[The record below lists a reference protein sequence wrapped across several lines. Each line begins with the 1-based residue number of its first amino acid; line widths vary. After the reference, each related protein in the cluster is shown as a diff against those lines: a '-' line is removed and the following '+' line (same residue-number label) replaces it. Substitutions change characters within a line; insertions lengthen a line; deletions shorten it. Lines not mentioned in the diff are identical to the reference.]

1 MRHRALAKL
10 MHEPQLRQDHLAVA
24 DALAE
29 ILEEGYETKAICK
42 AADGCWVQPKPCE
55 LCCAADSIR
64 NS

>member
-29 ILEEGYETKAICK
+29 TLY
-42 AADGCWVQPKPCE
+42 W
-55 LCCAADSIR
+55 
-64 NS
+64 